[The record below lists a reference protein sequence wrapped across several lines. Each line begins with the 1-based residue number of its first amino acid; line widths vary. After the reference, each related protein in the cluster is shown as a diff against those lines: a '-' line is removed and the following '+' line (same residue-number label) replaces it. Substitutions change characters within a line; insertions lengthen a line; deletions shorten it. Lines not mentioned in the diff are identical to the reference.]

1 MPRKTGEQRKVEIL
15 AITRDIIFTEG
26 FNNFSIRVVAGQV
39 GISEAAIYRHFANK
53 EELILGLLDSL
64 FVPWRQA
71 LEELTV
77 LEVPCREKLRRL
89 AHLHIHHLIDRR
101 LNPLL
106 FFSEAIRPENSRMLE
121 KLRISLAFLRQ
132 TVVEIFKISINN
144 GELPVG
150 LDVEA
155 TSSCVVGLLQ
165 TTVIRWTMQQ
175 QEEGLVELAETLTD
189 FFYQLLAA
197 KGT

>member
-26 FNNFSIRVVAGQV
+26 FNNFSIRVVASQV